1 MDRTTTVP
9 DSKASSSAAVFGA
22 PCWVSL
28 MARDLTPALDFYGA
42 VFGWTFRTGR
52 LGEQFRVALDNGQP
66 VAGIGALA
74 PELQVAVAWTP
85 YFAVEDADTTA
96 GRIRERSATVAVGPV
111 SFQTGRG
118 ALAADRDGAV
128 FGIWQGKL
136 VADWESWRDREPAWL
151 RLRTRNAFESA
162 IFYGE
167 VLDWAN
173 ERPGCCDVQY
183 EADEVVLR
191 HAGHIV
197 ARLSSGALEAAPDPT
212 LRPHWE
218 VHFVTVD
225 VPAKTATARAHGGV
239 VIDQGTGATGPWATV
254 RDPDGA
260 TFTINTRAVSAPPQ
274 AAPK

>member
-9 DSKASSSAAVFGA
+9 DSKASSSAAVLGA

-28 MARDLTPALDFYGA
+28 MARELEPALDFYGA

-52 LGEQFRVALDNGQP
+52 LGEQFRVALDDGEP

-74 PELQVAVAWTP
+74 PALQVAVAWTP
-85 YFAVEDADTTA
+85 YFAVEDADATSA
-96 GRIRERSATVAVGPV
+96 RIRERSATVAVGPV
-111 SFQTGRG
+111 AFQTGRG

-136 VADWESWRDREPAWL
+136 VDDWESWRDREPAWL
-151 RLRTRNAFESA
+151 RLRTRNAFEAA

-167 VLDWAN
+167 VLDWAG

-183 EADEVVLR
+183 EAEEVVLR
-191 HAGHIV
+191 HGGHIV

-212 LRPHWE
+212 IRPHWE
-218 VHFVTVD
+218 VHFVTTD
-225 VPAKTATARAHGGV
+225 VPAKTATARAHGGM
-239 VIDQGTGATGPWATV
+239 VIAQGTAANGPWATI

-260 TFTINTRAVSAPPQ
+260 TFTIDTRAVAQ
-274 AAPK
+274 RTT